1 VTIPNRLIFDIGY
14 ITCIVFPSNPLP
26 SPLKAIARGYIVL
39 FCVSLWSASTVFP
52 HLNIL
57 DSPSPS
63 YQYPLHTV
71 PILHYC
77 LSLLIS
83 KSMFKG
89 VSWCIPA
96 VSILYFCPFI
106 PVHSSILPLPS
117 RLPFSA
123 AFNTYPYILYLHR
136 CFVLWYWFFSPF
148 IILHLLTCVY
158 IVCATSPT
166 HLHTLPTTP
175 PPRST
180 ASSQNLFHPFLWFC
194 WRENLRDNKKD
205 IAFLLV
211 LDKGN

>member
-117 RLPFSA
+117 RLPFFSS
-123 AFNTYPYILYLHR
+123 FQYISLYPLPSQMFCIMIL
-136 CFVLWYWFFSPF
+136 VFFSFYF

-175 PPRST
+175 PHPAPLLPVRTCST
-180 ASSQNLFHPFLWFC
+180 LFSDFV
-194 WRENLRDNKKD
+194 EEKT
-205 IAFLLV
+205 
-211 LDKGN
+211 